1 MYLDKGLAT
10 HIYLLGIITYIRN
23 NQNSILITCLHTKI
37 TIYIGNGSLRSTFK
51 NNRRTDQCILM
62 FIIYRS
68 LYYSALSKQAFGN
81 E

>member
-1 MYLDKGLAT
+1 MK
-10 HIYLLGIITYIRN
+10 
-23 NQNSILITCLHTKI
+23 NSILITCLHTKI

-68 LYYSALSKQAFGN
+68 LYYSALSKQALGN